1 MSSVNSASVFLVG
14 FAGPVALRSP
24 RTEVMRISESV
35 VVVVV
40 VGLEG
45 GVVESVGAVGED
57 AVGIG
62 WSTRPL
68 EVPPLWPPR
77 RPPRWFWLVLGGP

>member
-24 RTEVMRISESV
+24 RTEVMRFSESL
-35 VVVVV
+35 V

-45 GVVESVGAVGED
+45 VVVESAGAVGED

-68 EVPPLWPPR
+68 EVPPFWPPR
-77 RPPRWFWLVLGGP
+77 RPPRWFWLALGAP